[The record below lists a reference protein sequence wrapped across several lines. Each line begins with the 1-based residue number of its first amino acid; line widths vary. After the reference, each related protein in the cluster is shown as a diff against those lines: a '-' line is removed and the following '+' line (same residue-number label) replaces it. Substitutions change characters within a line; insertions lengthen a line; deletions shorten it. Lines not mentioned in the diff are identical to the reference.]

1 MTSSEKRA
9 LALNITFERP
19 AKNLKKSKYI
29 SIGNFI
35 CRRDY
40 KYGNLG
46 VLSLRPKVKELT
58 FQLFSRSLH
67 PELFEVYQSRQ
78 IQRGSYDAQVDITR
92 DGHVII
98 FRHNGVTMAEVASA
112 QSQPL
117 PQRRRLLAHPIAG
130 ERNEVINCRGIDY
143 QTSFQ
148 LEIVPHEIFWAF
160 QQELSQDSELRGM
173 AHFFD
178 NNRRMA
184 TGAMSYINLE
194 TRQNSLLV
202 QAFHTFP
209 DDLAIIKS
217 QSKFSV

>member
-1 MTSSEKRA
+1 M
-9 LALNITFERP
+9 
-19 AKNLKKSKYI
+19 
-29 SIGNFI
+29 
-35 CRRDY
+35 
-40 KYGNLG
+40 
-46 VLSLRPKVKELT
+46 LSLRPKVKELT

-67 PELFEVYQSRQ
+67 PELFDVFQSRQ
-78 IQRGSYDAQVDITR
+78 IQRGSYEAQVDITR
-92 DGHVII
+92 DGHVIT
-98 FRHNGVTMAEVASA
+98 FKHNGVTIAEVASA

-130 ERNEVINCRGIDY
+130 ERNEVINCRGIEY

-148 LEIVPHEIFWAF
+148 LEVVPQEIFWAF

-178 NNRRMA
+178 NNGRMA

-194 TRQNSLLV
+194 TRQNSLLI

-217 QSKFSV
+217 QSMFSV

>member
-1 MTSSEKRA
+1 M
-9 LALNITFERP
+9 
-19 AKNLKKSKYI
+19 
-29 SIGNFI
+29 
-35 CRRDY
+35 
-40 KYGNLG
+40 
-46 VLSLRPKVKELT
+46 LSLRPKVKELT

-67 PELFEVYQSRQ
+67 PELFNVYQSRQ
-78 IQRGSYDAQVDITR
+78 IQRGSYEAQVDITR
-92 DGHVII
+92 DGHVVT
-98 FRHNGVTMAEVASA
+98 FKHHGVTIAEVASA

-130 ERNEVINCRGIDY
+130 ERNEVINCRGIEY

-148 LEIVPHEIFWAF
+148 LEIVPQEIFWAF

-178 NNRRMA
+178 NNGRMA

-194 TRQNSLLV
+194 TRQNSLLI

-217 QSKFSV
+217 QSMFSV

>member
-1 MTSSEKRA
+1 MQS
-9 LALNITFERP
+9 
-19 AKNLKKSKYI
+19 LKQCKLHLRHSLI
-29 SIGNFI
+29 SW
-35 CRRDY
+35 RDY

-58 FQLFSRSLH
+58 FQLFSRPLH
-67 PELFEVYQSRQ
+67 PELFEVFQSRQ
-78 IQRGSYDAQVDITR
+78 IERGSYQAKVNITR
-92 DGHVII
+92 DGHVIT
-98 FRHNGVTMAEVASA
+98 FNHNGITIAEVASA

-130 ERNEVINCRGIDY
+130 ERNEVLNCRGIEY

-148 LEIVPHEIFWAF
+148 LELVPQEIFWSF

-173 AHFFD
+173 AHFF
-178 NNRRMA
+178 NNNGRMA
-184 TGAMSYINLE
+184 RGAMSYINLE
-194 TRQNSLLV
+194 TRQSSLLV

-217 QSKFSV
+217 QSVFRV

>member
-1 MTSSEKRA
+1 M
-9 LALNITFERP
+9 
-19 AKNLKKSKYI
+19 
-29 SIGNFI
+29 
-35 CRRDY
+35 
-40 KYGNLG
+40 
-46 VLSLRPKVKELT
+46 LSLRPKVQELT

-67 PELFEVYQSRQ
+67 PELFDVFQSRQ
-78 IQRGSYDAQVDITR
+78 IQHGSYNAQIDITR
-92 DGHVII
+92 DGHVIT
-98 FRHNGVTMAEVASA
+98 FKHDGATMAEVASA

-130 ERNEVINCRGIDY
+130 ERNEVIDCRGIEY

-148 LEIVPHEIFWAF
+148 LEVVPQEIFWAF

-178 NNRRMA
+178 NSGRMA

-194 TRQNSLLV
+194 TRQKSLLV

-217 QSKFSV
+217 QSIFSI

>member
-1 MTSSEKRA
+1 
-9 LALNITFERP
+9 
-19 AKNLKKSKYI
+19 
-29 SIGNFI
+29 
-35 CRRDY
+35 
-40 KYGNLG
+40 

-67 PELFEVYQSRQ
+67 PELFNVYQSRQ
-78 IQRGSYDAQVDITR
+78 IQRGSYEAQVDITR
-92 DGHVII
+92 DGHVVT
-98 FRHNGVTMAEVASA
+98 FKHHGVTIAEVASA

-130 ERNEVINCRGIDY
+130 ERNEVINCRGIEY

-148 LEIVPHEIFWAF
+148 LEIVPQEIFWAF

-173 AHFFD
+173 VHFFD

-194 TRQNSLLV
+194 TRQNSLLI

-217 QSKFSV
+217 QSMFSV

>member
-1 MTSSEKRA
+1 M
-9 LALNITFERP
+9 
-19 AKNLKKSKYI
+19 
-29 SIGNFI
+29 
-35 CRRDY
+35 
-40 KYGNLG
+40 
-46 VLSLRPKVKELT
+46 LSLRPKVKELT

-67 PELFEVYQSRQ
+67 PELFDVFQSRP
-78 IQRGSYDAQVDITR
+78 IQRGSYEAQVDITR
-92 DGHVII
+92 DGHVITFKHGGSTI
-98 FRHNGVTMAEVASA
+98 AEVAAA

-130 ERNEVINCRGIDY
+130 ERNEVINCRGIEY

-148 LEIVPHEIFWAF
+148 LEVVPQEIFWAF
-160 QQELSQDSELRGM
+160 QQELSQDSEVRGM
-173 AHFFD
+173 VHFF
-178 NNRRMA
+178 NNHRRVA

-217 QSKFSV
+217 QSLFRV

>member
-1 MTSSEKRA
+1 
-9 LALNITFERP
+9 LQNI
-19 AKNLKKSKYI
+19 
-29 SIGNFI
+29 
-35 CRRDY
+35 RRNSY
-40 KYGNLG
+40 QFVRITKYGNIG

-67 PELFEVYQSRQ
+67 PELFEVFKTRH
-78 IQRGSYDAQVDITR
+78 IQRGSYEAQVDITR
-92 DGHVII
+92 DGHVIT
-98 FRHNGVTMAEVASA
+98 FQHHSVTIAEVASA

-130 ERNEVINCRGIDY
+130 ERSEVVNCRGIEY

-148 LEIVPHEIFWAF
+148 LEVVPQEIFWSF

-173 AHFFD
+173 VHFFD
-178 NNRRMA
+178 NNGRMA
-184 TGAMSYINLE
+184 TGAMSYVNLE
-194 TRQNSLLV
+194 TRQNSLLI

-217 QSKFSV
+217 QSVFSV

>member
-1 MTSSEKRA
+1 M
-9 LALNITFERP
+9 
-19 AKNLKKSKYI
+19 
-29 SIGNFI
+29 
-35 CRRDY
+35 
-40 KYGNLG
+40 
-46 VLSLRPKVKELT
+46 LSLRPKVKELT

-67 PELFEVYQSRQ
+67 PELFKVFKTRQ
-78 IQRGSYDAQVDITR
+78 IQRGSYEAQVDITR
-92 DGHVII
+92 DGHVIT
-98 FRHNGVTMAEVASA
+98 FQHNGVTIAEVASA

-130 ERNEVINCRGIDY
+130 ERNEVINCRGIEY
-143 QTSFQ
+143 QTCFQ
-148 LEIVPHEIFWAF
+148 LEVVPQEIFWSF

-178 NNRRMA
+178 NNGRIA

-217 QSKFSV
+217 QSMFSV